1 MKLVI
6 YRNGTY
12 EEQIALVNE
21 ETGEAYIIG
30 DDYHE
35 KASDKIEGYLL
46 ALKNEGIYTKEV
58 EEVEI
63 QPSHPMFKKLYFHE
77 E

>member
-1 MKLVI
+1 MKLVL

-30 DDYHE
+30 DDYHD
-35 KASDKIEGYLL
+35 KASVKIEGYLL
-46 ALKNEGIYTKEV
+46 ALKNEGIYTQEV
-58 EEVEI
+58 EEVDI
-63 QPSHPMFKKLYFHE
+63 QPSHPMFKKLYFSE

>member
-12 EEQIALVNE
+12 DEQIALVNE

-46 ALKNEGIYTKEV
+46 ALKNEGIYTQEV

-63 QPSHPMFKKLYFHE
+63 QPSHPMFKKLYFYE